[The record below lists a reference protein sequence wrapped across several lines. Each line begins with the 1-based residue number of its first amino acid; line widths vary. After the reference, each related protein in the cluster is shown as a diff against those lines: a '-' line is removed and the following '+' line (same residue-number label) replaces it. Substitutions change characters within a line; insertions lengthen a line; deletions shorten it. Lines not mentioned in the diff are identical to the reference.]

1 MTKKLT
7 TECGTEVLWE
17 RWWWC
22 KLSFLLFLRPCLFGL
37 CPTVSSVVDCGR
49 QRDTCLV
56 TFGVDPGRR
65 LGQLTGLLA
74 VVSQLI
80 SWLVGIEAIVPV
92 E

>member
-1 MTKKLT
+1 MGDVLII
-7 TECGTEVLWE
+7 EPAGSDDYLDEDEVD
-17 RWWWC
+17 R
-22 KLSFLLFLRPCLFGL
+22 
-37 CPTVSSVVDCGR
+37 GR

-56 TFGVDPGRR
+56 TFGVNPGRR

>member
-1 MTKKLT
+1 M
-7 TECGTEVLWE
+7 GDVLIIE
-17 RWWWC
+17 PAGSDDY
-22 KLSFLLFLRPCLFGL
+22 LDEDE
-37 CPTVSSVVDCGR
+37 VDCGH

-74 VVSQLI
+74 VVRQLI